1 MAASLS
7 KRVVDL
13 FTGIGAVVGI
23 TFCYGC
29 PIRLTVLVIMFGA
42 HIGNKI
48 RRGGGD
54 VCND

>member
-48 RRGGGD
+48 RRGGWR
-54 VCND
+54 CL